1 MDFWR
6 RNFWLRVLV
15 LSKHCWQ
22 WSEFSLF
29 HTLPNIWS
37 FCLCRCRSR
46 WWSPV
51 EGARSPATGVTG
63 SNEPLG
69 AGNWT
74 QALHALWTTE
84 HHPRSDR
91 GFCFIVFIS
100 LFSFFLNRAED
111 QTLGFTNARQGLY
124 YMLGKAITTELQPK
138 LTDIWLLVYFTSPSD
153 SEPVSSQILPLVL
166 KIYFFLENK
175 LLIVFCFI
183 SISYSSDICNTNIFF
198 HPVASISSLLI
209 VCVCVCAYVC
219 LCVHVSEV
227 STCWFRYM

>member
-1 MDFWR
+1 MLGTE
-6 RNFWLRVLV
+6 LRLFMHSEP
-15 LSKHCWQ
+15 LSITPGQ
-22 WSEFSLF
+22 
-29 HTLPNIWS
+29 
-37 FCLCRCRSR
+37 
-46 WWSPV
+46 
-51 EGARSPATGVTG
+51 TGVF
-63 SNEPLG
+63 
-69 AGNWT
+69 
-74 QALHALWTTE
+74 ALL
-84 HHPRSDR
+84 
-91 GFCFIVFIS
+91 FLYLCF
-100 LFSFFLNRAED
+100 LFFLTELRIKPLA
-111 QTLGFTNARQGLY
+111 LPHARQGLY

-153 SEPVSSQILPLVL
+153 SEPVSSHVLPLVL